1 MAHDGM
7 RWKATL
13 MIWTFLSNIVVLV
26 QVGSVI
32 FGTVLAAP
40 LLSSLCAK
48 RRRLGF
54 VCMAVG
60 SLFAFT
66 ATSASGLWVLAAA
79 NAFWVASS
87 LRGFWLLSD
96 RPISVVTETLQ
107 ATTPE
112 AVQIALDNMTD
123 AMVETGQAV
132 LDTVTGDHRPPDAI

>member
-13 MIWTFLSNIVVLV
+13 MIWTFFSEIVVLV
-26 QVGSVI
+26 QVGSVV

-40 LLSSLCAK
+40 LLSSLCEK
-48 RRRLGF
+48 RRRMGF
-54 VCMAVG
+54 ICMAIG
-60 SLFAFT
+60 SLFALI

-96 RPISVVTETLQ
+96 QPISVMTETLQ

-112 AVQIALDNMTD
+112 AVQIALDNMSD

-132 LDTVTGDHRPPDAI
+132 LDTVTLDNRPPDAI